1 MKRERGV
8 PPDAAPTRDRLLD
21 AVERLASEGG
31 ADALSHRGIARQA
44 GVHASL
50 LHYHY
55 GTVEQAVEEA
65 VARRAA
71 RLRRLQAD
79 AIRALHARGAW
90 SVEDVVAAL
99 WRPFAALGG
108 TIDAGWRN
116 YLCLVARVASAD
128 DALAERHFGDV
139 ERQALRALR
148 TVLPGATDEALAFG
162 LRITKMLFEREV
174 VARCRRM
181 LDAGVRAERDR
192 RLEAFAAAGLRA
204 LAPMLAPQR
213 TMPAATRGTSA

>member
-8 PPDAAPTRDRLLD
+8 PPDAARTRDRLLD

-90 SVEDVVAAL
+90 SVEDVVSP
-99 WRPFAALGG
+99 WP
-108 TIDAGWRN
+108 
-116 YLCLVARVASAD
+116 
-128 DALAERHFGDV
+128 
-139 ERQALRALR
+139 
-148 TVLPGATDEALAFG
+148 
-162 LRITKMLFEREV
+162 
-174 VARCRRM
+174 
-181 LDAGVRAERDR
+181 
-192 RLEAFAAAGLRA
+192 
-204 LAPMLAPQR
+204 
-213 TMPAATRGTSA
+213 